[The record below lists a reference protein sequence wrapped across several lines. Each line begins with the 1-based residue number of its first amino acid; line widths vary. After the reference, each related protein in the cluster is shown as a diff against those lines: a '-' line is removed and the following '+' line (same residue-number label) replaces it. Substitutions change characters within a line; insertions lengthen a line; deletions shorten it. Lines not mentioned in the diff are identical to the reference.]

1 LSYLA
6 EPAITNCYYINS
18 KLCRFYEDHR
28 PISLPKSQLSKTTTQ
43 PISKQANTPSNKS
56 WPDVAAG
63 RSFTYQGDP
72 NHPSTAPEQ
81 LLIAGCTFVLSHS
94 GYESLPGAGAH

>member
-1 LSYLA
+1 LSIQKIQNYRYKLVKLNISYSGVSIF
-6 EPAITNCYYINS
+6 EKLKSNS
-18 KLCRFYEDHR
+18 AVR
-28 PISLPKSQLSKTTTQ
+28 
-43 PISKQANTPSNKS
+43 ANTPSNKS

-63 RSFTYQGDP
+63 RGFTYQGDP